1 MKSVILDKIT
11 QLENDNNIRILFACE
26 SGSRAWGF
34 PSPDSDYDV
43 RFVYAHP
50 EDWYLSITEKQDV
63 VELPVNEVLDINGW
77 DLRKAIRLAA
87 KSNAVIFEWIQSP
100 VVYQQAPEFVA
111 RFNSI
116 APECFSPIAAMHH
129 YLSQAK
135 KKYEECVSDEQVKLK
150 RYMYCLRAVLSGLW
164 IANRKTI
171 PPMEL
176 IYLLDEMPDA
186 GLKAKVAS
194 LISLKATQ
202 AESYVH
208 PHEILLEQFLADS
221 IAVCDSAASSL
232 PSRKPDHARL
242 DEFFRKTIR
251 TK

>member
-1 MKSVILDKIT
+1 MKSVIQEKIL
-11 QLENDNNIRILFACE
+11 QLENDHNIRILFACE

-50 EDWYLSITEKQDV
+50 EDWYLSITEKVDV

-100 VVYQQAPEFVA
+100 IIYQHNPQFLAGFHA
-111 RFNSI
+111 I

-135 KKYEECVSDEQVKLK
+135 KKYEECISEEQVKLK
-150 RYMYCLRAVLSGLW
+150 RYMYCLRAVLSALW
-164 IANRKTI
+164 IAHRKTI

-176 IYLLDEMPDA
+176 KYLLDEMPDA
-186 GLKAKVAS
+186 ALKTKVAS
-194 LISLKATQ
+194 LVELKATQ
-202 AESYVH
+202 AESYLH
-208 PHEILLEQFLADS
+208 PHETSLELFLANG
-221 IAVCDSAASSL
+221 IAECDAVAQSL
-232 PSRKPDHARL
+232 PSKKPDHSRL
-242 DEFFRKTIR
+242 DEFFRKSLR
-251 TK
+251 SK